1 MAMASGSRPDPLAP
15 GERDRIERFRAAD
28 ELADLVEL
36 VGAADEHDAY
46 FAAKEDWRDLRG
58 AELDAEPPAR
68 GLPGT
73 SVSVGD
79 TIFHVH
85 GVTHAGTDA
94 ERDYLREHV
103 EPLLDG
109 GAAVYC
115 EQGIR
120 SMYFDDL
127 PGVCEV
133 DDYRW
138 AMRRC
143 KELPVDSHIEEF
155 PNSAVDDLVED
166 VTTVA
171 AQFREATFSLIEDNT
186 EVYGEDVADVLG
198 DVAAAFLMSHEN
210 VATGQDFA
218 SFALSE
224 RAAENPTR
232 LGELQRY
239 YERSFLPQPLEREW
253 LARHDPELELVTHAR
268 NARMA
273 DYIVYQADDADDVHL
288 VTGAAHQPGVRYYL
302 EAHRDGERDLEGFQP
317 V

>member
-1 MAMASGSRPDPLAP
+1 MASGSSSDPFAP
-15 GERDRIERFRAAD
+15 GERDRIARFRAAD

-46 FAAKEDWRDLRG
+46 FAAKAEWWDLRG
-58 AELDAEPPAR
+58 AELAAAAPTD
-68 GLPGT
+68 GLPGA
-73 SVSVGD
+73 SVVVGD
-79 TIFHVH
+79 TTFHVH

-94 ERDYLREHV
+94 ERGLLREHV
-103 EPLLDG
+103 RSFLAADD
-109 GAAVYC
+109 AVYC

-120 SMYFDDL
+120 SMYFDDV

-143 KELPVDSHIEEF
+143 KELPVDSHLEGF
-155 PNSAVDDLVED
+155 PATPIDELVED
-166 VTTVA
+166 VTSVA
-171 AQFREATFSLIEDNT
+171 AQFRAATFSLIEDNT
-186 EVYGEDVADVLG
+186 DVYGEAVADVLG

-210 VATGQDFA
+210 VATGQDFE

-224 RAAENPTR
+224 RVAEDPTR
-232 LGELQRY
+232 LEELQRY
-239 YERSFLPQPLEREW
+239 YERTFLPQPLEREW
-253 LARHDPELELVTHAR
+253 LRRHDPELELVTHAR

-273 DYIVYQADDADDVHL
+273 DYLVYQADDAADVHL

-302 EAHRDGERDLEGFQP
+302 ERHGDGERDLEGFQP